1 MVEAATSFR
10 KNGFNDEDSATL
22 AQVSSMF
29 QNVADE
35 AVSASDSAGF
45 IISQLIAFNKTAD
58 EAINIV
64 NEINAVSNSF
74 SVSSADLSKALG
86 IVASTS
92 SSMGNSMEETLG
104 LVTSITEQTRNA
116 SKSARS
122 VNTILSRLSQ
132 VVDEN
137 SDTGKALTQIY
148 NDLGI
153 ALFDSSGQMRDT
165 YDILKDLSGQW
176 DSLDRNTQNYIAL
189 TSAGSNQLNAF
200 LALMNGFDHAVS
212 ATETA
217 LNSAGSATKE
227 NAKYMESLDAKA
239 AQLKASFQELANN
252 VIQSEL
258 VKSLLELAN
267 TFLKVADTG
276 IGRFIIQYGLLTG
289 ALTAGISLFA
299 RYGRALSTTFS
310 LLATFAKNITTTG
323 SVIQGVTTTFSGL
336 AAGATG
342 AAGAFKALTAAAGP
356 VALVLAGVVAA
367 FTVGKA
373 IYDKVN
379 VSLEEQK
386 EIVSN
391 LTGEIENLRSE
402 YDQLSSKDDLT
413 DKEKQKLEIL
423 EAQIKANETILR
435 QEKIKA
441 YKKEF
446 SAGSEYGIFDKEFWT
461 ESQKYQGKTGLQRVS
476 TQVEDLKSLQKDL
489 DYSQDLIGKYY
500 QQIEKTTDEHQKR
513 QIQVWI
519 EEKKAHI
526 ETIQE
531 QYNEINNEVATKV
544 EELSD
549 YLDQGIVP
557 ANAQSMVKGIVNSYL
572 DFIGTEEE
580 ATEAANTLEAQLR
593 KIADV
598 EIMPKDAKSMNS
610 WLESL
615 TDDEFTKLQDLMGLS
630 DGVAQKLSDTL
641 SNMGGEEAINF
652 INDAYKRFYGTIDDA
667 TEATD
672 NFKKALETDYTAG
685 LSDMLQMIDYIE
697 QSEKNGV
704 KNAKAYDYALEAVYG
719 TADKGQREMID
730 KQLSVNN
737 AWHKGTTALEN
748 FKAYFS
754 DEEFLGKKFYD
765 NLVDIS
771 QKMPDLLQISG
782 SMDTGDLKIAID
794 DYSELAKVLGLT
806 ETSLNTMFTTAEMWG
821 NVDIAEPVDAATRAM
836 QELADRVDEVQSKV
850 GYLIA
855 QSGVGA
861 SVSLDVKIDESKL
874 EEAENLINDTFG
886 QLTGVKVDFDLSQP
900 EEAARQMK
908 EYLSDLQAY
917 VSDEGHW
924 DFSAL
929 TDKLSESV
937 LQGVTISEDGISF
950 ESKEAAQRFVDGF
963 VGNLKGTNA
972 GDALLVNFLANMD
985 VKSSD
990 EVKVKSDEIVQV
1002 INDNIKNKTIVP
1014 TIDVAANGV
1023 LDESKSEIDKLTKKV
1038 EDTKKSVEN
1047 LNESKLTQLG
1057 SQTDESKKKFD
1068 KLDDS
1073 IDKVRTNLNK
1083 LTKKRYVVSV
1093 TANYSGA
1100 NSING
1105 VPIVPANA
1113 NGRDEQGQ
1121 PMRASS
1127 THKALVGEEG
1137 PEYRISADGKQELLG
1152 KNGPEITT
1160 VHKGDTIIPAN
1171 ATEMIRNGSLQQHK
1185 SGLVQVGKPTG
1196 NYQFKGATSANANI
1210 YANWSNVALPDVKSA
1225 YSGEVIY
1232 GDKSTKSKKK
1242 NTKANKDNTSA
1253 TKANSKAKTENA
1265 NSSNKVKTAAEEL
1278 SDKLKEQKEAFD
1290 DLNDVTEHNIYIREK
1305 QGASNEELI
1314 KLNKDYQKQLH
1325 EQANQ
1330 LRSMGA
1336 TTENSSALRETQKSW
1351 WSLQDT
1357 IEKLEDDIIKDQ
1369 QDAFKKRLQISKDY
1383 IDDRNDL
1390 DDWGADS
1397 EVEAWKRVLKWME
1410 EWYKEGKI
1418 DYETYLDARK
1428 DATKK
1433 EAAAE
1438 KAEWEAVH
1446 QAQIDAMEQEQ
1457 DDLETLFGM
1466 IADEAQE
1473 RIDALNKKRDEEEAF
1488 WDAKIDEIESANDAL
1503 QDQIDL
1509 EEALDR
1515 VARAKQTK
1523 VMVYK
1528 DGRYQYI
1535 NDLDEV
1541 SDAQANLDKLQREKA
1556 MQQEVDDLKKR
1567 KDEAL
1572 KAIDE
1577 EIEGWEEYQK
1587 KWSNMASNI
1596 QKTNK
1601 EMEVAQKYHID
1612 TEKQNWDLSIGNLNN
1627 YVSQYESLMARLAA
1641 AKEMSYQGYMNGEMM
1656 SVPTGGLSKSEKA
1669 NLDNY
1674 AAGGGDLAAWIKGS
1688 NGYASKEA
1696 LEYANK
1702 LRNEKI
1708 DKEGIT
1714 GQYGQKYGSA
1724 SDLLASMG
1732 YGNKSTSSYRGTSS
1746 GSSGKGSGGSK
1757 SSGSKPSSAIA
1768 SGIKSALSSVGKLL
1782 SGKGFKK
1789 NANGTENFE
1798 GGLSLVGEEG
1808 AELRVLNRGDG
1819 IIPADIT
1826 KNLWQWGAMTPADMM
1841 SNVGDLDL
1849 NSKND
1854 GTFITIQ
1861 NFNPNLSNVKDGEG
1875 FAQYMKNN
1883 FMREVVQFQT
1893 KK

>member
-1 MVEAATSFR
+1 M
-10 KNGFNDEDSATL
+10 
-22 AQVSSMF
+22 
-29 QNVADE
+29 
-35 AVSASDSAGF
+35 
-45 IISQLIAFNKTAD
+45 ISVQ
-58 EAINIV
+58 
-64 NEINAVSNSF
+64 
-74 SVSSADLSKALG
+74 
-86 IVASTS
+86 
-92 SSMGNSMEETLG
+92 
-104 LVTSITEQTRNA
+104 
-116 SKSARS
+116 
-122 VNTILSRLSQ
+122 SRLNQ
-132 VVDEN
+132 IVDES
-137 SDTGKALTQIY
+137 SDTGKALTEWYREHNIAIYDQEGQIRSLY
-148 NDLGI
+148 GV
-153 ALFDSSGQMRDT
+153 
-165 YDILKDLSGQW
+165 LKDVAEIWPTLTKNEQAYYLNQQAGANQSQNLAAILS
-176 DSLDRNTQNYIAL
+176 NFTTAIKAN
-189 TSAGSNQLNAF
+189 
-200 LALMNGFDHAVS
+200 
-212 ATETA
+212 ETA
-217 LNSAGSATKE
+217 LNSAGSSAKE
-227 NAKYMESLDAKA
+227 NAKYMESLEAKTS
-239 AQLKASFQELANN
+239 QLKASFQELANN

-267 TFLKVADTG
+267 AFLKVADTG
-276 IGRFIIQYGLLTG
+276 IGRAIIQYGLLAG
-289 ALTAGISLFA
+289 ALTAGVSLLG
-299 RYGRALSTTFS
+299 RYGKALSNTFNLIGTFVTNIQSAGNVIKGVSATFS
-310 LLATFAKNITTTG
+310 TLAG
-323 SVIQGVTTTFSGL
+323 S
-336 AAGATG
+336 ATG
-342 AAGAFKALTAAAGP
+342 VAGAFTALISAAGP
-356 VALVLAGVVAA
+356 VALVLAGIVAVGA
-367 FTVGKA
+367 TIKTV
-373 IYDKVN
+373 YDATT

-391 LTGEIENLRSE
+391 LSGEIENLRSE
-402 YDQLSSKDDLT
+402 YEQLSSKDDLT
-413 DKEKQKLEIL
+413 DKEKRKLEIL
-423 EAQIKANETILR
+423 EAQIKANETLLQ
-435 QEKIKA
+435 QEKAKA
-441 YKKEF
+441 YEKEF
-446 SAGSEYGIFDKEFWT
+446 SAGSEYGIFDKQFWLG
-461 ESQKYQGKTGLQRVS
+461 SQKEQGKTGFQRVS
-476 TQVEDLKSLQKDL
+476 TQVEDLKNIQKDL
-489 DYSQDLIGKYY
+489 DFTENALNNHYKQL
-500 QQIEKTTDEHQKR
+500 EKETDEHQKK
-513 QIQVWI
+513 QIQSWI
-519 EEKKAHI
+519 DEKETHI

-531 QYNEINNEVATKV
+531 EYNTINKEVSSKI
-544 EELSD
+544 EELSEYLEEGVIPSDEQGAVKQVIDD
-549 YLDQGIVP
+549 YLGLI
-557 ANAQSMVKGIVNSYL
+557 S
-572 DFIGTEEE
+572 TEEE
-580 ATEAANTLEAQLR
+580 AVEAANTLEAQLR

-630 DGVAQKLSDTL
+630 DSVAQKLSDTL

-685 LSDMLQMIDYIE
+685 LSDMLQMVDYIE

-704 KNAKAYDYALEAVYG
+704 KNAKAYEYALEAMYG

-737 AWHKGTTALEN
+737 AWHKGANALEN

-771 QKMPDLLQISG
+771 KKMPDLLQISG
-782 SMDTGDLKIAID
+782 SMDTGNLKIAID

-821 NVDIAEPVDAATRAM
+821 SVDIAEPVDAATRAM
-836 QELADRVDEVQSKV
+836 QELADRVNKVQSKV

-861 SVSLDVKIDESKL
+861 SLSLDVKIDESKL

-908 EYLSDLQAY
+908 EYLSDLQTY
-917 VSDEGHW
+917 VTDEGHW
-924 DFSAL
+924 DFSVL
-929 TDKLSESV
+929 SNKLSDAV
-937 LQGVTISEDGISF
+937 LKGVTISEDSISF

-963 VGNLKGTNA
+963 TGNLKGTDA
-972 GDALLVNFLANMD
+972 GDVLLVNLLANMD

-1002 INDNIKNKTIVP
+1002 INDNIKNKAIVP

-1023 LDESKSEIDKLTKKV
+1023 LDESKSEIEKLTKKI

-1073 IDKVRTNLNK
+1073 IDKVRTNLDK

-1113 NGRDEQGQ
+1113 SGRDEQGQ
-1121 PMRASS
+1121 PMRAGS

-1196 NYQFKGATSANANI
+1196 NYQFKGATSATANV

-1232 GDKSTKSKKK
+1232 GDKSTKSKGK

-1265 NSSNKVKTAAEEL
+1265 KSSDKAKTAAEEL

-1336 TTENSSALRETQKSW
+1336 TVENSSALRETQKSW

-1357 IEKLEDDIIKDQ
+1357 IEKLEDNITKDQ

-1410 EWYKEGKI
+1410 EWYKDGKI

-1433 EAAAE
+1433 EVAAE

-1509 EEALDR
+1509 EEALDK

-1541 SDAQANLDKLQREKA
+1541 SDAQANLDKLQREKI

-1612 TEKQNWDLSIGNLNN
+1612 TEKQNWDLNIGNLNN

-1641 AKEMSYQGYMNGEMM
+1641 AQEMSYQGYMNGEMM

-1669 NLDNY
+1669 NLDDY
-1674 AAGGGDLAAWIKGS
+1674 AASGGDLAAWIKGS

-1696 LEYANK
+1696 LEYANQ

-1732 YGNKSTSSYRGTSS
+1732 VGNKSTSSSK
-1746 GSSGKGSGGSK
+1746 GSSRGSSSKGSRGSK
-1757 SSGSKPSSAIA
+1757 SSSTAGAVA
-1768 SGIKSALSSVGKLL
+1768 SGIKSALSSIGKAL

-1826 KNLWQWGAMTPADMM
+1826 RNLWQWGATTPADMM
-1841 SNVGDLDL
+1841 SNIGDLDL

-1854 GTFITIQ
+1854 GTIITIQ

>member
-1 MVEAATSFR
+1 
-10 KNGFNDEDSATL
+10 
-22 AQVSSMF
+22 
-29 QNVADE
+29 
-35 AVSASDSAGF
+35 
-45 IISQLIAFNKTAD
+45 
-58 EAINIV
+58 
-64 NEINAVSNSF
+64 
-74 SVSSADLSKALG
+74 
-86 IVASTS
+86 
-92 SSMGNSMEETLG
+92 
-104 LVTSITEQTRNA
+104 
-116 SKSARS
+116 
-122 VNTILSRLSQ
+122 
-132 VVDEN
+132 
-137 SDTGKALTQIY
+137 
-148 NDLGI
+148 
-153 ALFDSSGQMRDT
+153 
-165 YDILKDLSGQW
+165 
-176 DSLDRNTQNYIAL
+176 
-189 TSAGSNQLNAF
+189 
-200 LALMNGFDHAVS
+200 
-212 ATETA
+212 
-217 LNSAGSATKE
+217 
-227 NAKYMESLDAKA
+227 MESLEAKTS
-239 AQLKASFQELANN
+239 QLKASFQELANN

-267 TFLKVADTG
+267 AFLKVADTG
-276 IGRFIIQYGLLTG
+276 IGRAIIQYSLLAG
-289 ALTAGISLFA
+289 ALTAGVSLLG
-299 RYGRALSTTFS
+299 RYGKALSNTFNLIGTFITNIQSAGNVIKGVSATFS
-310 LLATFAKNITTTG
+310 TLAG
-323 SVIQGVTTTFSGL
+323 S
-336 AAGATG
+336 ATG
-342 AAGAFKALTAAAGP
+342 VAGAFTALISAAGP
-356 VALVLAGVVAA
+356 VALVLAGIVAVGA
-367 FTVGKA
+367 TIKTV
-373 IYDKVN
+373 YDATT

-391 LTGEIENLRSE
+391 LSGEIENLRSE
-402 YDQLSSKDDLT
+402 HEQLSSKDNLT
-413 DKEKQKLEIL
+413 DKEKRKLEIL
-423 EAQIKANETILR
+423 EAQIKANETLLQ
-435 QEKIKA
+435 QEKAKA
-441 YKKEF
+441 YEKEF
-446 SAGSEYGIFDKEFWT
+446 SAGSEYGIFDKQFWLG
-461 ESQKYQGKTGLQRVS
+461 SQKEQGKTGFQRVS
-476 TQVEDLKSLQKDL
+476 TQVEDLKNIQKDL
-489 DYSQDLIGKYY
+489 DFTENALNNHYKQL
-500 QQIEKTTDEHQKR
+500 EKETDEHQKK
-513 QIQVWI
+513 QIQSWI
-519 EEKKAHI
+519 DEKETHI
-526 ETIQE
+526 KTIQE
-531 QYNEINNEVATKV
+531 EYNTINKEVSSKIG
-544 EELSD
+544 ELSEYLEEGVIPSDEQGAVKQVVDD
-549 YLDQGIVP
+549 YLGLI
-557 ANAQSMVKGIVNSYL
+557 S
-572 DFIGTEEE
+572 TEE
-580 ATEAANTLEAQLR
+580 EAANTLEAQLR

-630 DGVAQKLSDTL
+630 EGVAQKLSDTL

-685 LSDMLQMIDYIE
+685 LSDMLQMVDYIE

-704 KNAKAYDYALEAVYG
+704 KNAKAYEYALEAMYG

-737 AWHKGTTALEN
+737 AWHKGANALEN

-771 QKMPDLLQISG
+771 KKMPDLLQISG

-821 NVDIAEPVDAATRAM
+821 SVDIAEPVDAATRAM

-861 SVSLDVKIDESKL
+861 SLSLDVKIDESKL

-886 QLTGVKVDFDLSQP
+886 ELTGVKVDFDLSQP

-908 EYLSDLQAY
+908 EYLNDLQTY

-924 DFSAL
+924 DFSVL
-929 TDKLSESV
+929 SNKLSEAV

-963 VGNLKGTNA
+963 VGNLKGTDA
-972 GDALLVNFLANMD
+972 GDVLLVNLLANMD

-1023 LDESKSEIDKLTKKV
+1023 LDESKSEIEKLTKKV
-1038 EDTKKSVEN
+1038 EDTKKSVED
-1047 LNESKLTQLG
+1047 LNESKLTKLG

-1073 IDKVRTNLNK
+1073 IDKVRTNLDK

-1113 NGRDEQGQ
+1113 SGRDEQGQ
-1121 PMRASS
+1121 PMRAGS

-1171 ATEMIRNGSLQQHK
+1171 ATKMIRNGSLQQHK
-1185 SGLVQVGKPTG
+1185 TGLVQVGKPTG
-1196 NYQFKGATSANANI
+1196 NYQFKGATSATANI
-1210 YANWSNVALPDVKSA
+1210 SANWSNVALSDVKSA

-1232 GDKSTKSKKK
+1232 GDKSTKSKDK
-1242 NTKANKDNTSA
+1242 NTKANKNNTSA

-1265 NSSNKVKTAAEEL
+1265 NSSNKAKTAAEEL
-1278 SDKLKEQKEAFD
+1278 FDKLKEQKEAFD

-1336 TTENSSALRETQKSW
+1336 TVENSSALRETQKSW

-1357 IEKLEDDIIKDQ
+1357 IEKLEDNITKDQ

-1383 IDDRNDL
+1383 IDGRNDL

-1410 EWYKEGKI
+1410 EWYKDGKI

-1509 EEALDR
+1509 EEALDK

-1541 SDAQANLDKLQREKA
+1541 SDAQANLDKLQREKI

-1612 TEKQNWDLSIGNLNN
+1612 TEKQNWDLNIGNLNN

-1641 AKEMSYQGYMNGEMM
+1641 AQEMSYQGYMNGEMM

-1674 AAGGGDLAAWIKGS
+1674 AASGGDLAAWIKGS

-1696 LEYANK
+1696 LEYANQ

-1708 DKEGIT
+1708 DKQGIT

-1732 YGNKSTSSYRGTSS
+1732 VGNKSTSSSK
-1746 GSSGKGSGGSK
+1746 GSSRGSSSKGSSSSK
-1757 SSGSKPSSAIA
+1757 SSSTAGAVA
-1768 SGIKSALSSVGKLL
+1768 SGIKSALSSIGKAL

-1826 KNLWQWGAMTPADMM
+1826 RNLWQWGAMTPADMM
-1841 SNVGDLDL
+1841 SNIGDLDL

-1854 GTFITIQ
+1854 GTIITIQ

>member
-1 MVEAATSFR
+1 MSEIWPTLTKNEQAYYLNQQAGANQSQNLAA
-10 KNGFNDEDSATL
+10 
-22 AQVSSMF
+22 
-29 QNVADE
+29 
-35 AVSASDSAGF
+35 
-45 IISQLIAFNKTAD
+45 
-58 EAINIV
+58 
-64 NEINAVSNSF
+64 
-74 SVSSADLSKALG
+74 
-86 IVASTS
+86 
-92 SSMGNSMEETLG
+92 
-104 LVTSITEQTRNA
+104 
-116 SKSARS
+116 
-122 VNTILSRLSQ
+122 ILS
-132 VVDEN
+132 N
-137 SDTGKALTQIY
+137 FTTAIKA
-148 NDLGI
+148 N
-153 ALFDSSGQMRDT
+153 
-165 YDILKDLSGQW
+165 
-176 DSLDRNTQNYIAL
+176 
-189 TSAGSNQLNAF
+189 
-200 LALMNGFDHAVS
+200 
-212 ATETA
+212 ETA
-217 LNSAGSATKE
+217 LNSAGSSAKE
-227 NAKYMESLDAKA
+227 NTKYMESLDAKA

-299 RYGRALSTTFS
+299 RYGRALSTTFG

-342 AAGAFKALTAAAGP
+342 AAGAFEALSAAAGP
-356 VALVLAGVVAA
+356 VALVLAGVAAA

-391 LTGEIENLRSE
+391 LTGEIENLRSD

-489 DYSQDLIGKYY
+489 DFSQNLISNYY
-500 QQIEKTTDEHQKR
+500 QQMEKTTDEHQKR

-526 ETIQE
+526 ETVQE

-549 YLDQGIVP
+549 YLDQDIIP

-580 ATEAANTLEAQLR
+580 AAEAANTLEAQLR

-615 TDDEFTKLQDLMGLS
+615 TDDELTKLQDLMGLS

-685 LSDMLQMIDYIE
+685 LSDMLQMVDYIE

-771 QKMPDLLQISG
+771 QKMPELLQISG

-794 DYSELAKVLGLT
+794 DYGELAKVLGLT

-836 QELADRVDEVQSKV
+836 QELADRVDDVQSKV

-929 TDKLSESV
+929 TNKLSESV

-963 VGNLKGTNA
+963 TGNLKGTDA
-972 GDALLVNFLANMD
+972 GDVLLVNLLANMD

-1002 INDNIKNKTIVP
+1002 INDNIKNKAIVP

-1023 LDESKSEIDKLTKKV
+1023 LDESKSEIEKLTKKI

-1057 SQTDESKKKFD
+1057 TQTDESKKKFD

-1073 IDKVRTNLNK
+1073 IDSVRKNLKK
-1083 LTKKRYVVSV
+1083 LASKNYVVNV
-1093 TANYSGA
+1093 ATNYNGPE
-1100 NSING
+1100 SING
-1105 VPIVPANA
+1105 ISLVPKVAKDKDGQYA
-1113 NGRDEQGQ
+1113 SGRDEQGQ

-1137 PEYRISADGKQELLG
+1137 PEYRIGADGKQELLG

-1185 SGLVQVGKPTG
+1185 TGLVQAGKPTG
-1196 NYQFKGATSANANI
+1196 NYQFKGATGATANI
-1210 YANWSNVALPDVKSA
+1210 SANWSNVALSDVKSA

-1232 GDKSTKSKKK
+1232 GDKSTNSKKK

-1265 NSSNKVKTAAEEL
+1265 SSSNKAKTAAEEL

-1336 TTENSSALRETQKSW
+1336 TTENSESLRQLQKQW

-1357 IEKLEDDIIKDQ
+1357 IEKLEDDITKDQ
-1369 QDAFKKRLQISKDY
+1369 QDAFKQRLQISKDY

-1410 EWYKEGKI
+1410 EWYKDGKI

-1509 EEALDR
+1509 EEALDK

-1541 SDAQANLDKLQREKA
+1541 SDAQANLDKLQREKI

-1596 QKTNK
+1596 QKTSK

-1641 AKEMSYQGYMNGEMM
+1641 AKEMSYQDYMNGEMM

-1732 YGNKSTSSYRGTSS
+1732 YGNKSTSSSKGSYRGSS
-1746 GSSGKGSGGSK
+1746 SKGSGGSK
-1757 SSGSKPSSAIA
+1757 SSSSKTSSAIA
-1768 SGIKSALSSVGKLL
+1768 SGIKSALSSIGKAL

-1826 KNLWQWGAMTPADMM
+1826 KNLWQWGSMTPADMM

-1849 NSKND
+1849 NSKNN

>member
-1 MVEAATSFR
+1 MSAA
-10 KNGFNDEDSATL
+10 L
-22 AQVSSMF
+22 AVGNNTFSESLALLTAGTEVTRQANKVSR
-29 QNVADE
+29 
-35 AVSASDSAGF
+35 GL
-45 IISQLIAFNKTAD
+45 ISVQ
-58 EAINIV
+58 
-64 NEINAVSNSF
+64 
-74 SVSSADLSKALG
+74 
-86 IVASTS
+86 
-92 SSMGNSMEETLG
+92 
-104 LVTSITEQTRNA
+104 
-116 SKSARS
+116 
-122 VNTILSRLSQ
+122 SRLNQ
-132 VVDEN
+132 IVDES
-137 SDTGKALTQIY
+137 SDTGKALTEWYREHNIAIYDQEGQIRSLY
-148 NDLGI
+148 GV
-153 ALFDSSGQMRDT
+153 
-165 YDILKDLSGQW
+165 LKDVAEIWPTLTKNEQAYYLNQQAGANQSQNLAAILS
-176 DSLDRNTQNYIAL
+176 NFTTAIKAN
-189 TSAGSNQLNAF
+189 
-200 LALMNGFDHAVS
+200 
-212 ATETA
+212 ETA
-217 LNSAGSATKE
+217 LNSAGSSAKE
-227 NAKYMESLDAKA
+227 NAKYMESLEAKTS
-239 AQLKASFQELANN
+239 QLKASFQELANN

-267 TFLKVADTG
+267 AFLKVADTG
-276 IGRFIIQYGLLTG
+276 IGRAIIQYGLLAG
-289 ALTAGISLFA
+289 ALTAGVSLLG
-299 RYGRALSTTFS
+299 RYGRALSITFTSIGTFITNIQSAGNVIKGVSATFS
-310 LLATFAKNITTTG
+310 TLAG
-323 SVIQGVTTTFSGL
+323 SAT
-336 AAGATG
+336 GATG
-342 AAGAFKALTAAAGP
+342 AFTALTAAAGP
-356 VALVLAGVVAA
+356 VALALAGIVAVGA
-367 FTVGKA
+367 TIKTV
-373 IYDKVN
+373 YDATT

-391 LTGEIENLRSE
+391 LSGEIENLRSE
-402 YDQLSSKDDLT
+402 YEQLSSKDDLT
-413 DKEKQKLEIL
+413 DKEKRKLEIL
-423 EAQIKANETILR
+423 EAQIKANETLLQ
-435 QEKIKA
+435 QEKAKA
-441 YKKEF
+441 YEKEF
-446 SAGSEYGIFDKEFWT
+446 SAGSEYGIFDKQFWLG
-461 ESQKYQGKTGLQRVS
+461 SQKEQGKTGFQRVS
-476 TQVEDLKSLQKDL
+476 TQVEDLKNIQKDL
-489 DYSQDLIGKYY
+489 DFTENALNNHYKQL
-500 QQIEKTTDEHQKR
+500 EKETDEHQKK
-513 QIQVWI
+513 QIQSWI
-519 EEKKAHI
+519 DEKEIHI
-526 ETIQE
+526 KTIQE
-531 QYNEINNEVATKV
+531 EYNTINKEVSSKI
-544 EELSD
+544 EELSGYLEEGVIPSDEQGAVKQVVDD
-549 YLDQGIVP
+549 YLGLI
-557 ANAQSMVKGIVNSYL
+557 S
-572 DFIGTEEE
+572 TEEE
-580 ATEAANTLEAQLR
+580 AAEAANTLEAQLR

-685 LSDMLQMIDYIE
+685 LSDMLQMVDYIE

-704 KNAKAYDYALEAVYG
+704 KNAKAYEYALEAMYG

-737 AWHKGTTALEN
+737 AWHKGANALEN

-771 QKMPDLLQISG
+771 KKMPDLLQISG

-821 NVDIAEPVDAATRAM
+821 SVDIAEPVDAATRAM
-836 QELADRVDEVQSKV
+836 QELAGRVDEVQSKV

-886 QLTGVKVDFDLSQP
+886 QLTGVKVNFDLSQP
-900 EEAARQMK
+900 EDAAKQMK
-908 EYLSDLQAY
+908 EYLSDLQIY
-917 VSDEGHW
+917 VTDEGHW
-924 DFSAL
+924 DFSVL
-929 TDKLSESV
+929 SNKLSDAV

-963 VGNLKGTNA
+963 TGNLKGTDA
-972 GDALLVNFLANMD
+972 GDVLLVNLLANMD

-990 EVKVKSDEIVQV
+990 EVKIKSDEIVQV
-1002 INDNIKNKTIVP
+1002 INDNIKNKAIVP

-1023 LDESKSEIDKLTKKV
+1023 LDESKSEIEKLTKKI

-1073 IDKVRTNLNK
+1073 IDGVRKNLKK
-1083 LTKKRYVVSV
+1083 LTDKNYVVNV
-1093 TANYSGA
+1093 ATNYNGPE
-1100 NSING
+1100 SING
-1105 VPIVPANA
+1105 ISLVPKVAKDKNGQYA
-1113 NGRDEQGQ
+1113 SGRDEQGQ
-1121 PMRASS
+1121 PMRAGS

-1185 SGLVQVGKPTG
+1185 SGLVQVGKSTG
-1196 NYQFKGATSANANI
+1196 NYQFKGATSATANVF
-1210 YANWSNVALPDVKSA
+1210 ANWSNVALPDVKSA

-1232 GDKSTKSKKK
+1232 GDKSTKSKGK

-1265 NSSNKVKTAAEEL
+1265 NSSNKAKTAAEEL

-1336 TTENSSALRETQKSW
+1336 TVENSSALREIQKNW
-1351 WSLQDT
+1351 WQLQDT
-1357 IEKLEDDIIKDQ
+1357 IEKLEDDITKDQ

-1446 QAQIDAMEQEQ
+1446 QAQIDTMEQEQ

-1509 EEALDR
+1509 EEALDK

-1541 SDAQANLDKLQREKA
+1541 SDAQANLDKLQREKI

-1612 TEKQNWDLSIGNLNN
+1612 TQKQNWDLSIGNLNN

-1641 AKEMSYQGYMNGEMM
+1641 AQEMSYQGYMNGEMM

-1669 NLDNY
+1669 NLDDY
-1674 AAGGGDLAAWIKGS
+1674 AASGGDLAAWIKGS

-1696 LEYANK
+1696 LEYANQ

-1708 DKEGIT
+1708 DKEGIS

-1732 YGNKSTSSYRGTSS
+1732 VGNKSTSSSK
-1746 GSSGKGSGGSK
+1746 GSSRGSSSKGSRGSK
-1757 SSGSKPSSAIA
+1757 SSSTAGAVA
-1768 SGIKSALSSVGKLL
+1768 SGIKSALSSIGKAL

-1826 KNLWQWGAMTPADMM
+1826 RNLWQWGAMTPADMM
-1841 SNVGDLDL
+1841 SNIGDLDL

-1854 GTFITIQ
+1854 GTIITIQ